1 MSQPAVPATST
12 VKQRFVGIDIVKIV
26 ACFLV
31 VSVHFFLYS
40 GFYST
45 PITKDF
51 GQTQIYLRWIAY
63 CCVPLFMITTGY
75 LMKNKTLSK
84 NYYLGALRVLILYLV
99 ISVICVIF
107 NHSFHNRTYT
117 AWEFIRGIFMYT
129 DAQYAWY
136 VEYYFTIFLLIP
148 FINMAYN
155 GMKTKQ
161 NKFIMLVTVTAL
173 TVFAQSLFIG
183 FERETQIR
191 LLPGYFTRCY
201 PLAYYLFG
209 AFIRDYPPKR
219 TVANKFYFGA
229 ALLISL
235 VWLSTSTFRQSLANT
250 DNNNIFLSWHYN
262 DYGSWPVFICSAMI
276 FLLLF
281 DITCRNKPVRFLLK
295 TVGNA
300 TFAAYLISYIFDQR
314 TYRAFVQRI
323 PQLTDHAE
331 MPQRCREWYT
341 CVLPV
346 FLKAM
351 LCGLVL
357 QGAYNIADKYIRRFY
372 RKFQAAKAAAPAAE
386 TAPAAP
392 VLPAE
397 QPAAELPAEP
407 QSAAPA
413 SAETA
418 DEAPYS
424 RTAQPVHSSSEY
436 SMPALPSE
444 PDSQEE
450 NKS

>member
-1 MSQPAVPATST
+1 MSQPAVQTAAP

-45 PITKDF
+45 PITENF

-84 NYYLGALRVLILYLV
+84 GYYLGALRVLILYLV
-99 ISVICVIF
+99 ISVICVLFNRSF
-107 NHSFHNRTYT
+107 NHRTYT
-117 AWEFIRGIFMYT
+117 VWEFIRGIFMYT

-136 VEYYFTIFLLIP
+136 VEYYFTIFLMIP

-155 GMKTKQ
+155 GMKTKK
-161 NKFIMLVTVTAL
+161 NKLIMVVTFTAL

-183 FERETQIR
+183 FERESQIR

-201 PLAYYLFG
+201 PIAYYLFG

-219 TVANKFYFGA
+219 SFANKCYFGA
-229 ALLISL
+229 GFL
-235 VWLSTSTFRQSLANT
+235 VTLAWLSTSTYRQSLANT
-250 DNNNIFLSWHYN
+250 ENNRIFLSWHYN
-262 DYGSWPVFICSAMI
+262 DYGSWPVFLCSAMI

-281 DITCRNKPVRFLLK
+281 DITCKNKVVRFILK

-300 TFAAYLISYIFDQR
+300 TFAAYLISYIFDQK

-331 MPQRCREWYT
+331 MPDRCRQWYT

-357 QGAYNIADKYIRRFY
+357 QGVYSICEKYIRKAY
-372 RKFQAAKAAAPAAE
+372 RNARLKKAAQPTAAEAAAPAAE
-386 TAPAAP
+386 I
-392 VLPAE
+392 
-397 QPAAELPAEP
+397 PAAETAEAV
-407 QSAAPA
+407 QDAVQDAAEA
-413 SAETA
+413 VQEAA
-418 DEAPYS
+418 DS
-424 RTAQPVHSSSEY
+424 VRTAQPVRSSPDY
-436 SMPALPSE
+436 SMPELPTG
-444 PDSQEE
+444 DGQKEE
-450 NKS
+450 